1 MKKPERYMILTETLP
16 GVLEKFE
23 ATWWYKMERKVNS
36 AMKDGWKPTGGIVFL
51 DSNVAAQAMV
61 KE

>member
-1 MKKPERYMILTETLP
+1 MILTETLP